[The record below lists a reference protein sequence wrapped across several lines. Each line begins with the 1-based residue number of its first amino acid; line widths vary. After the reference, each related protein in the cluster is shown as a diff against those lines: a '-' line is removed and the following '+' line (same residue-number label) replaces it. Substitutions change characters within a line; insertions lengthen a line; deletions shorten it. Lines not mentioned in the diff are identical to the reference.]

1 MDLFRY
7 FVRFLYKIRWYLVI
21 MPMIS
26 LIIAWFMTRNMERIY
41 DTNTTIYTGMITGYN
56 IEGGTGSAGGN
67 SQTNITNLM
76 LIITTDNTIHE
87 VSLRL
92 FARCMMYGNPNKDNN
107 YISAE
112 HFRQL
117 NASVPA
123 DVKALINHSNE
134 AQTYAN
140 LKAYEKPSQD
150 NFLFGL
156 TNYHPYFGINSITS
170 RLKVLQLQKSDIIDI
185 GYSANDAGIAYNTLD
200 ILNDVFSKQYQQLR
214 YGETSNVIKFFER
227 EVARLYRILTSAED
241 DLIRYNVS
249 KRVINYGEQTKQ
261 VAAMDAQQQN
271 FRNDQ
276 LMNYTTAKAL
286 LDYLERQLG
295 NRAQIIRSNKE
306 FTNQVRDISRIQS
319 RISNLK
325 LMSSEGGGNNNE
337 SQEELAKAQRDLQ
350 RATGRVTQLTKDIE
364 AATFSTET
372 GVKAQDMLGRWLEQL
387 LLLEKTK
394 AEMTA
399 TDIMKNELDRQYLY
413 FAPIGA
419 TLERKSRHI
428 GFIEGNYMEMLR
440 ALNSARMRQR
450 NLQMSTATLR
460 VLNPPMFPLN
470 AQPTNRMMVL
480 LGAFMLT
487 FILVTLYFL
496 IIEMLDRTLRD
507 RMRSERITNIPVMGC
522 FPKESNLRYR
532 RFNKTIADMAMKQL
546 SKALLPNFKEG
557 QQNVL
562 NLLSTD
568 SGNGKSYIAQEL
580 ENYWIS
586 IGLQV
591 RRLTYDEDFLAEDSK
606 FILAKD
612 IKDLCPDIL
621 PEEIAIIEYPNLDDY
636 SISPALLNM
645 GTINMMVTRANRTWK
660 DVDQKAL
667 NEVQAMLDE
676 EHKNTLFMYLTE
688 ATRYAVEEF
697 VGQLPPYEQTHVQH
711 VCKGKRRKSVIT
723 LSPVFACNLRVCLC
737 GIQHV
742 CHHLRDASTGC
753 RYIIAL

>member
-7 FVRFLYKIRWYLVI
+7 LVRFLYKIRWYLVI
-21 MPMIS
+21 LPMIA
-26 LIIAWFMTRNMERIY
+26 LIVAWFMTRHMERIY
-41 DTNTTIYTGMITGYN
+41 DANTTIYTGMITGYN
-56 IEGGTGSAGGN
+56 LEGGTGAAGGN

-92 FARCMMYGNPNKDNN
+92 LARCLMYGNPNKDNN

-117 NASVPA
+117 SATVPA
-123 DVKALINHSNE
+123 DVKALVNHNSE
-134 AQTYAN
+134 SQTYAN
-140 LKAYEKPSQD
+140 LKAYEKPSQE
-150 NFLFGL
+150 NYLFSL
-156 TNYHPYFGINSITS
+156 LNYHPYFGINNITS
-170 RLKVLQLQKSDIIDI
+170 RLKVLQLSKSDIIDI

-200 ILNDVFSKQYQQLR
+200 ILNEVFARQYQQIR
-214 YGETSNVIKFFER
+214 FGETGNVIKFFEK
-227 EVARLYRILTSAED
+227 EVARLYRILSNAED

-249 KRVINYGEQTKQ
+249 KKIINYGEQTK
-261 VAAMDAQQQN
+261 VLAGLEAQQQN

-276 LMNYTTAKAL
+276 LLNYTRAKHL

-295 NRAQIIRSNKE
+295 NRAQVIRANQE

-319 RISNLK
+319 RISNLR
-325 LMSSEGGGNNNE
+325 LMSSEGGGNDTE

-350 RATGRVTQLTKDIE
+350 AATGRVTELTKDIE
-364 AATFSTET
+364 ASTYSTET
-372 GVKAQDMLGRWLEQL
+372 GVKANEMLSRWLEQL

-399 TDIMKNELDRQYLY
+399 TEIMKQSLDKQYY
-413 FAPIGA
+413 FYAPIGA
-419 TLERKSRHI
+419 TLDRKARHI
-428 GFIEGNYMEMLR
+428 GFIEGNYMEMLK
-440 ALNSARMRQR
+440 ALNSARLRQR
-450 NLQMSTATLR
+450 NLQMSLTALW
-460 VLNPPMFPLN
+460 
-470 AQPTNRMMVL
+470 
-480 LGAFMLT
+480 
-487 FILVTLYFL
+487 FL

-507 RMRSERITNIPVMGC
+507 RMRSERITKIPVMGC
-522 FPKESNLRYR
+522 YPKESNLRYR

-546 SKALLPNFKEG
+546 SKALLPHFQEG

-562 NLLSTD
+562 NLISTD
-568 SGNGKSYIAQEL
+568 SGNGKSYLAQEL

-606 FILAKD
+606 FIMAKD

-621 PEEIAIIEYPNLDDY
+621 PDEIAIIEYPNLDEN

-645 GTINMMVTRANRTWK
+645 GTVNLMVTRANRTWK

-667 NEVQAMLDE
+667 KEVQAMLDE
-676 EHKNTLFMYLTE
+676 EHKDTLFMYLTE
-688 ATRYAVEEF
+688 ASRYAVEEF
-697 VGQLPPYEQTHVQH
+697 VGQLPPYTKFNNFVYRISQLGLTATENEH
-711 VCKGKRRKSVIT
+711 GK
-723 LSPVFACNLRVCLC
+723 
-737 GIQHV
+737 
-742 CHHLRDASTGC
+742 
-753 RYIIAL
+753 